1 MKGNFLLY
9 FNLRDNIGK
18 VLLGNKKDLEDKR
31 EVNQKNAEKIV
42 LNLNCKYIEA
52 SAKMGE
58 KIKQEMEEI
67 ARDTYDKYSKNILK
81 KSKSF
86 NLKKQKKKSF
96 KAKKII
102 TKNCCNDN

>member
-42 LNLNCKYIEA
+42 LNLNCKYIKA

-58 KIKQEMEEI
+58 KIK
-67 ARDTYDKYSKNILK
+67 
-81 KSKSF
+81 
-86 NLKKQKKKSF
+86 
-96 KAKKII
+96 
-102 TKNCCNDN
+102 